1 MSAPLTQLRTRARP
15 AAMALAGARCA
26 LGLFALMAPDAAAR
40 PWVGAAAGG
49 PARRRPGRSDAGR
62 RVLARALGGR
72 DVALGLGAL
81 LAAGRGAPVRGWVE
95 AGVLADTGDALATVA
110 SFGALPPVGRFL
122 VLGASA
128 GAALLG
134 AAVAPSL

>member
-1 MSAPLTQLRTRARP
+1 MSAPLSMLRARARP
-15 AAMALAGARCA
+15 AAVALAGARCA
-26 LGLFALMAPDAAAR
+26 LGLFALLAPDAAAR
-40 PWVGAAAGG
+40 PWVGAAAG
-49 PARRRPGRSDAGR
+49 AATHSRAGR
-62 RVLARALGGR
+62 TEAGQRVLARALGGR
-72 DVALGLGAL
+72 DLALGLGAL

-110 SFGALPPVGRFL
+110 SFRALPPVGRLL

-134 AAVAPSL
+134 AAVAPSV